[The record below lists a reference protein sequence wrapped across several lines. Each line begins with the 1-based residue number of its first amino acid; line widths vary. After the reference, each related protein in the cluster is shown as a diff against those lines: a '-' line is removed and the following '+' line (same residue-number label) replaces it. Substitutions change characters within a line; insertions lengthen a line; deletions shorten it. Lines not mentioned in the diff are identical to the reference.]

1 MTEIPAPFEPPTEC
15 GGVGDILGKYFMWTI
30 DHDIITAVFDTG
42 EFIEFGNDQEG
53 WTNFL
58 VMGLFLNK
66 AL

>member
-1 MTEIPAPFEPPTEC
+1 MTEIPAPFEPPDEC
-15 GGVGDILGKYFMWTI
+15 GGVGDILGKHFMWTI
-30 DHDIITAVFDTG
+30 DNEIITAVFDTG
-42 EFIEFGNDQEG
+42 EFIEFVNDQEG